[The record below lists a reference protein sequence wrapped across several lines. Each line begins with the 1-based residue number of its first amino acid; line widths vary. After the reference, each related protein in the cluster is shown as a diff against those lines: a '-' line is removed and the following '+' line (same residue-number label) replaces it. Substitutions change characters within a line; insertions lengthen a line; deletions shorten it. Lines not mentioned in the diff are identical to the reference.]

1 MGSRTGAWVRLGNI
15 AGLTVVVA
23 ALALL
28 SPGVRT
34 VRAGDEP
41 RMSIDPG
48 LAAAAQTRTSPAA
61 AAAAAA
67 PAPSPVT
74 PSTANASQKPPSN
87 PFIPVDDVEDAQRPG
102 VSGVEIQPGIVVL
115 NTRGYNYGPPP
126 TPLEPAALDQEAA
139 PR

>member
-1 MGSRTGAWVRLGNI
+1 MGSRTGAWERLGNI

-48 LAAAAQTRTSPAA
+48 LAAATQTRTSPNAA
-61 AAAAAA
+61 PAAAA
-67 PAPSPVT
+67 PSSAPPNTTGASPT
-74 PSTANASQKPPSN
+74 PPTNPSVPVADVAN
-87 PFIPVDDVEDAQRPG
+87 AQRPG

>member
-1 MGSRTGAWVRLGNI
+1 MSSRTGAWKRLGNI
-15 AGLTVVVA
+15 AGLAVVVA

-41 RMSIDPG
+41 RLSIDPG
-48 LAAAAQTRTSPAA
+48 LAAVAQTRTGPK
-61 AAAAAA
+61 AA
-67 PAPSPVT
+67 PAALAPSAAP
-74 PSTANASQKPPSN
+74 PNAAGASPTPPSH
-87 PFIPVDDVEDAQRPG
+87 PSVPVADVENAQRPG

>member
-1 MGSRTGAWVRLGNI
+1 MGSRTGAWKRLGNI
-15 AGLTVVVA
+15 AGLTVVVG

-41 RMSIDPG
+41 RMSTDPG
-48 LAAAAQTRTSPAA
+48 LAAAAQTRTSPK
-61 AAAAAA
+61 AA
-67 PAPSPVT
+67 PAAADPSAAPPNAAGAAPT
-74 PSTANASQKPPSN
+74 PSTHPSV
-87 PFIPVDDVEDAQRPG
+87 PVDDVEDAQRPG
-102 VSGVEIQPGIVVL
+102 VSGVEIQPGIIVL